1 MPLCALLS
9 QLQPQHAFWI
19 GSFLYLKC
27 FSSFPVDGLSSPFP
41 PLPGLLLL
49 IFQISVQIII
59 TSKAANVLIKFNH
72 LILLF
77 LFFLNFS
84 LWNNYWPAGMYSLQK
99 SWSPMYSSSSFPEWC
114 HIVTT
119 GQNQTED
126 TDIATILL
134 PNYSNCLRT
143 NFFFY
148 TIMDTIPI
156 RSSPLFC
163 RMGKARSQVL

>member
-84 LWNNYWPAGMYSLQK
+84 LWNNYWPIGSK
-99 SWSPMYSSSSFPEWC
+99 SYVFTSKIMESYVLF
-114 HIVTT
+114 I
-119 GQNQTED
+119 Q
-126 TDIATILL
+126 L
-134 PNYSNCLRT
+134 PWMMPYSNYRT
-143 NFFFY
+143 KSNWRHWHCYNTLTKLLQLLKNKFFPF
-148 TIMDTIPI
+148 TQLWTQFP
-156 RSSPLFC
+156 
-163 RMGKARSQVL
+163 